1 MAKTLKTH
9 WYNKTIDALQLAGM
23 SESTQESYARAVRML
38 IEHFEKDPRQITE
51 EELQS
56 YFLYR
61 RNETRW
67 FTQHPQDPLMC
78 SGNSFSS
85 TSCDETGTS
94 SRS

>member
-9 WYNKTIDALQLAGM
+9 WYSKTIDALQLAGM

-67 FTQHPQDPLMC
+67 SPSTLKICYVP
-78 SGNSFSS
+78 GNSFSS

>member
-9 WYNKTIDALQLAGM
+9 WYSKTIDALQLAGM

-51 EELQS
+51 GELQS

-61 RNETRW
+61 RTKQPPAKAGG
-67 FTQHPQDPLMC
+67 F
-78 SGNSFSS
+78 NSRTESP
-85 TSCDETGTS
+85 DTGQRPVVRTLS
-94 SRS
+94 